1 MKRKSKFNEEL
12 LLKQLVAASDSY
24 KISPNHD
31 NFKKLIYW
39 SIRHLPYF
47 KTNDVEEKFTYIST
61 IKNCLKKIT
70 YGEFVQMFPIDKEY
84 DGAKWEMK
92 DYYSTMEYLNDKSLD
107 DYIEDPLEL
116 IFEYDNWYIIQFGVQ
131 VMSTTSDMQRIRTG
145 IGITEA
151 FMYGKEMPHDSK
163 GNIISVN
170 SKGKV
175 CKVSDPRLTKPKL
188 IVVK

>member
-12 LLKQLVAASDSY
+12 LFKQLVAASDSY
-24 KISPNHD
+24 KVSLNHE
-31 NFKKLIYW
+31 NYKKFVYW
-39 SIRHLPYF
+39 SIRYLPYCE
-47 KTNDVEEKFTYIST
+47 TDDIEEKFAYIS
-61 IKNCLKKIT
+61 IVKDCLRKIT
-70 YGEFVQMFPIDKEY
+70 YGEFVQMFPIEKEY

-92 DYYSTMEYLNDKSLD
+92 DYFSTMEYLDGKFVD
-107 DYIEDPLEL
+107 DYIEEPLEL
-116 IFEYDNWYIIQFGVQ
+116 IFEYNNWYIIEFGVA
-131 VMSTTSDMQRIRTG
+131 VMSVTSEMHKIQTG

-188 IVVK
+188 TIIK

>member
-1 MKRKSKFNEEL
+1 MKRKSIFTKKL
-12 LLKQLVAASDSY
+12 ILKQLIAASDSF
-24 KISPNHD
+24 KVNPNHE
-31 NFKKLIYW
+31 NYKKLVYW
-39 SIRHLPYF
+39 SIRHLPYYE
-47 KTNDVEEKFTYIST
+47 NNNAEEKFAYISCL
-61 IKNCLKKIT
+61 KNCLKKLT
-70 YGEFVQMFPIDKEY
+70 YREFINLFPIDKEY

-92 DYYSTMEYLNDKSLD
+92 DYYSTMKYLNDKSLD

-170 SKGKV
+170 HEGKV
-175 CKVSDPRLTKPKL
+175 CKVSDPRLSKPKL